1 MVVFITARA
10 LAFLSGNKNCQQLFV
25 REFGLSELLIHFS
38 KGKRPGSVRL
48 DGLTQGGEEPHYT
61 CAGLYHYC
69 RCIPLCDGPQIPV
82 PIAQLAT
89 GLESYGPSEW
99 NARPVA
105 GPVVIRYFEREPVH
119 RLKPWLPPSACKV

>member
-48 DGLTQGGEEPHYT
+48 DGLTQGGRSLT
-61 CAGLYHYC
+61 T
-69 RCIPLCDGPQIPV
+69 PV
-82 PIAQLAT
+82 LDCTIIVGAFHSVTGHRFQSQL
-89 GLESYGPSEW
+89 PSW
-99 NARPVA
+99 LRDWSHMGRVSGTQDPSR
-105 GPVVIRYFEREPVH
+105 G
-119 RLKPWLPPSACKV
+119 RL